1 MPSLLLAD
9 DPRNPWFSWQYVRKN
24 LDSLTSALEQH
35 VALTLAAVAVAA
47 LVAIPLAVL
56 AYRRRLVAG
65 PVLAVSGILYT
76 IPSLALFTLL
86 TPTLG
91 LKFRTVLIGLV
102 LYAIVII
109 VRNSLTGLRQ
119 VPADVKEAAQGM
131 GYGPAALLWRIEL
144 PLALP
149 SILTGLRLATVS
161 TVALVTVGRVVGFGG
176 FGNIILNGFDANFY
190 KPPIMTG
197 TLACIGLGPRL
208 RPHPGGPG
216 PAGDA
221 VEPAEAHVNAWEAG
235 LVWLN
240 DPLNWTNPT
249 GSWPAPPSTCRSRPS
264 RCCWRSSSPGRSDL
278 AGPPGSRRHRG
289 GRAGQPHP
297 GHPDGRAADR
307 CSR

>member
-1 MPSLLLAD
+1 MPSLLLTD

-24 LDSLTSALEQH
+24 FDSLTSALEQH
-35 VALTLAAVAVAA
+35 VTLTLSAVAVAA

-65 PVLAVSGILYT
+65 PVLAVTGILYT

-102 LYAIVII
+102 MYAVVII
-109 VRNSLTGLRQ
+109 VRNALTGLRQ
-119 VPADVKEAAQGM
+119 VPADVKEAAVGM
-131 GYGPAALLWRIEL
+131 GYGPAALLWRVEL

-197 TLACIGLGPRL
+197 TLACIGLALAFDLILVGLGRL
-208 RPHPGGPG
+208 AMP
-216 PAGDA
+216 
-221 VEPAEAHVNAWEAG
+221 W
-235 LVWLN
+235 
-240 DPLNWTNPT
+240 
-249 GSWPAPPSTCRSRPS
+249 
-264 RCCWRSSSPGRSDL
+264 
-278 AGPPGSRRHRG
+278 SRR
-289 GRAGQPHP
+289 
-297 GHPDGRAADR
+297 RAA
-307 CSR
+307 

>member
-65 PVLAVSGILYT
+65 PVLAISGILYT

-197 TLACIGLGPRL
+197 TLACIGLALIFDLILVGLGRL
-208 RPHPGGPG
+208 AMP
-216 PAGDA
+216 
-221 VEPAEAHVNAWEAG
+221 W
-235 LVWLN
+235 
-240 DPLNWTNPT
+240 
-249 GSWPAPPSTCRSRPS
+249 
-264 RCCWRSSSPGRSDL
+264 
-278 AGPPGSRRHRG
+278 SRRRLT
-289 GRAGQPHP
+289 
-297 GHPDGRAADR
+297 
-307 CSR
+307 